1 MRVTPINSAEAVFE
15 SFFDEQLSELDQWTC
30 DAPGAVGLKLIPS
43 WAFVIVD
50 WEKPAADGLVLRMRR
65 SYESLD
71 CSNYDR
77 LIVAINLPEDSTISL
92 SAETDAGS
100 RSRQGTPCGATRH
113 EEWLPLEGAKHIHSL
128 TVEVHTPRPVSGS
141 AWLLWFGLQ
150 HTERV
155 PQHLAQW
162 DGYDEKWDKYLQ
174 PPEFEPTF
182 NPTYGLMLSAEEL
195 NEVRKEFADTE
206 LPRELRKVGEIARAI
221 RPESLIAE
229 NINFWNF
236 NGFRRERDMGKMI
249 TMHGPFAAQAG
260 VLWKDKDLCRHA
272 ARFAMSLVHCDHWE
286 DIFFAWMPGSSWDQ
300 RGFVQ
305 SMGVLECSM
314 ILDLCGEW
322 FTPLGRELILKR
334 ISIEGH
340 GAMCQASWWWEY
352 MFHTNQ
358 MIWISPARLYGSLV
372 LEKTMPARCENYPR
386 PAESRVAP
394 HTEII
399 WKNVQDN
406 LELALLPD
414 GGYVEGA
421 AYFTWV
427 AKQVGFAT
435 LLYARG
441 RDQDPRKL
449 VPPSIYKTDRFAEM
463 LCSTD
468 EGQDM
473 LLTGDAAYAVGEGMA
488 FLAWLMPESHWVTIY
503 RKSLKRAGAGS
514 MLLPMKLDKEIPQQG
529 PEFTPF
535 IEMPD
540 LGYMASVRKLGDEQ
554 VKLFLMGN
562 KAGGD
567 HQHEDKGSFI
577 LECAGDSFSFDFG
590 SVDYSNPVT
599 TLLKQCQRHNMLT
612 PWSETERPCPANPI
626 RTDVKPKGSGNDT
639 SFHATIDA
647 TAGWE
652 GWFTKWQRTWDSP
665 TPDTIIITDEW
676 AVEKG
681 EGATFHWTTRL
692 PIEIKDNRVIIQ
704 GRRARAEFDVPKGVE
719 AVIEQLP
726 LLDPR
731 RQATDD
737 QRNEQIQ
744 FGWAHAET
752 QPRLTMRQRGT
763 SGILQIKVQL
773 ILL

>member
-1 MRVTPINSAEAVFE
+1 
-15 SFFDEQLSELDQWTC
+15 
-30 DAPGAVGLKLIPS
+30 
-43 WAFVIVD
+43 
-50 WEKPAADGLVLRMRR
+50 
-65 SYESLD
+65 
-71 CSNYDR
+71 
-77 LIVAINLPEDSTISL
+77 
-92 SAETDAGS
+92 
-100 RSRQGTPCGATRH
+100 
-113 EEWLPLEGAKHIHSL
+113 
-128 TVEVHTPRPVSGS
+128 
-141 AWLLWFGLQ
+141 
-150 HTERV
+150 
-155 PQHLAQW
+155 
-162 DGYDEKWDKYLQ
+162 
-174 PPEFEPTF
+174 
-182 NPTYGLMLSAEEL
+182 
-195 NEVRKEFADTE
+195 
-206 LPRELRKVGEIARAI
+206 
-221 RPESLIAE
+221 
-229 NINFWNF
+229 
-236 NGFRRERDMGKMI
+236 MGKMI

-577 LECAGDSFSFDFG
+577 LECAGDSFSLDFG

-612 PWSETERPCPANPI
+612 PWS
-626 RTDVKPKGSGNDT
+626 
-639 SFHATIDA
+639 
-647 TAGWE
+647 
-652 GWFTKWQRTWDSP
+652 
-665 TPDTIIITDEW
+665 
-676 AVEKG
+676 
-681 EGATFHWTTRL
+681 
-692 PIEIKDNRVIIQ
+692 
-704 GRRARAEFDVPKGVE
+704 
-719 AVIEQLP
+719 
-726 LLDPR
+726 
-731 RQATDD
+731 
-737 QRNEQIQ
+737 
-744 FGWAHAET
+744 
-752 QPRLTMRQRGT
+752 
-763 SGILQIKVQL
+763 
-773 ILL
+773 